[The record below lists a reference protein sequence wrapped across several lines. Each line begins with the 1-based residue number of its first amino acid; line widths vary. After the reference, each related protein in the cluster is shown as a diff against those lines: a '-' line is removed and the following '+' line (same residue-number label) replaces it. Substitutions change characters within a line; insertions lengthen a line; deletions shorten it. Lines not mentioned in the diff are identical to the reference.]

1 MQQTSQGELIS
12 LDLVLDCLSST
23 AYSFEGSAGAK
34 LCYVY
39 KLSYSGT

>member
-12 LDLVLDCLSST
+12 LDLVLDYHSST
-23 AYSFEGSAGAK
+23 AYIFEGSAGAK